1 MIVTGDPSQ
10 TDLPGGVRSG
20 LAHALGILRGVKD
33 VAIEELTKAD
43 VVRHELVGR
52 IIEAYDNDTQ
62 PGSPTSSKGVSRK

>member
-20 LAHALGILRGVKD
+20 LAHALSILKGVKG
-33 VAIEELTKAD
+33 VAIEALTKAD

-52 IIEAYDNDTQ
+52 IIEAYDTDAT
-62 PGSPTSSKGVSRK
+62 KGAAKK